1 MTKTLG
7 YDSFPMYFRE
17 PHSPTDRDISPQGS
31 NSAHGMTRPSPLGR
45 LGADG
50 RYLLFTGAR
59 TANTFSDTPVS
70 NEELTEIWELAKWAP
85 TSANGQPMRVL
96 FVRTAE
102 GRERL
107 LPHMLDKNRAKTA
120 SAPAVA
126 ILAMDLEFHEHL
138 PRLVPYRPEIK
149 NVFAEQGVRHESARF
164 NTILQAG
171 YFILAIRAAGLAAGP
186 MIGFDNAGV
195 DAEFFAETTF
205 RSVLVVNIGHPGEN
219 PWLDRLPRLD
229 NEEVIT
235 WT

>member
-1 MTKTLG
+1 MP
-7 YDSFPMYFRE
+7 DRE
-17 PHSPTDRDISPQGS
+17 PHSPADGDPSPQGS
-31 NSAHGMTRPSPLGR
+31 NGADGVTRTSPLGR
-45 LGADG
+45 LSADG
-50 RYLLFTGAR
+50 RSILFTDAR

-70 NEELTEIWELAKWAP
+70 NDELTEIWELAKWAP
-85 TSANGQPMRVL
+85 TSANAQPMRVL

-120 SAPAVA
+120 NAPAVA

-138 PRLVPYRPEIK
+138 PRLVPFRPEIK
-149 NVFAEQGVRHESARF
+149 NVFAAEDVRHESARF
-164 NTILQAG
+164 NTVLQAG

-195 DAEFFAETTF
+195 DAEFFAGTTF

-219 PWLDRLPRLD
+219 AWFDRLPRLD
-229 NEEVIT
+229 NEEVIS
-235 WT
+235 WA